1 MLRDL
6 IDTATDSTFKDI
18 SCYFWKIQESFSI
31 GIVEVSNK
39 TRNCPF
45 VCKRAL
51 RRIALPWIKFY
62 FREISFFEQTTQNL
76 WWTKSQLKIN
86 ILLVSNQIITVF
98 LLLFCVLY
106 TIGK

>member
-1 MLRDL
+1 MLRDW
-6 IDTATDSTFKDI
+6 IDTATVSTFKDI

-51 RRIALPWIKFY
+51 RRITLPWIKFY
-62 FREISFFEQTTQNL
+62 FREISFFEQTTQNFVMDK
-76 WWTKSQLKIN
+76 KSIKN
-86 ILLVSNQIITVF
+86 
-98 LLLFCVLY
+98 
-106 TIGK
+106 